1 MSDPLGRTLY
11 RLGQGARVA
20 GYWSQY
26 LVSQRLTKPSM
37 REGEDAE
44 VEKAPAAGE
53 REHFPNRKDILAD
66 LQALMARDWANIDA
80 GVYRPPH
87 DLLSGGLDALRG
99 APRFFREFSKVEERR
114 LARRHQ
120 EVFTPETR
128 GRYPRYYL
136 QNFHYQSGGW
146 LSDESAAVYD
156 HQVEVLFGGGSDA
169 MRRQGLVPLQRF
181 LAKRRSRDCHLV
193 DLGTGTGR
201 WLSFVKQN
209 YPLMK
214 VTGLDLS
221 APYLEK
227 AKAFLEPWRGV
238 ELLEAAA
245 EKTGLPKA
253 SADVVSAVYL
263 FHELPKK
270 VRRQVAEEAARILKP
285 GGLFLLVDSLQIG
298 DRPDYDALLTR
309 FPAHFH
315 EPYYLDYIKSDLGSL
330 FEDCGFEVESL
341 DHAFLSR
348 VLACRKP

>member
-1 MSDPLGRTLY
+1 MSDPFGRTLY

-26 LVSQRLTKPSM
+26 LLSQRMTKP
-37 REGEDAE
+37 AE
-44 VEKAPAAGE
+44 KRPETPVEEAGAEPE
-53 REHFPNRKDILAD
+53 RFPSRKDILAD
-66 LQALMARDWANIDA
+66 LQALMARDWANIEA
-80 GVYRPPH
+80 GIYRPPH
-87 DLLSGGLDALRG
+87 DLLSGGLEALRG
-99 APRFFREFSKVEERR
+99 APRFFREFSKVEELR
-114 LARRHQ
+114 LAGRHQ

-146 LSDESAAVYD
+146 LSEESAAVYD

-181 LAKRRSRDCHLV
+181 LAERRSRDCHLV
-193 DLGTGTGR
+193 DLGTGTAR

-209 YPLMK
+209 YPLMQ

-221 APYLEK
+221 GPYLEK
-227 AKAFLEPWRGV
+227 AAETLKPWRKV
-238 ELLEAAA
+238 DLREAAA
-245 EKTGLPKA
+245 EKTGLPGSSVDA
-253 SADVVSAVYL
+253 VSAVYL

-285 GGLFLLVDSLQIG
+285 DGLFLLVDSLQLG
-298 DRPDYDALLTR
+298 DRPGYDALLRR
-309 FPAHFH
+309 FPGHFH
-315 EPYYLDYIKSDLGSL
+315 EPYYLDYIQSDLQEL
-330 FEDCGFEVESL
+330 FEESGFRVESL

-348 VLACRKP
+348 VLACRRM